1 VVGITFLALLI
12 FIYMPMEVVHPS
24 IEISAELDQVA
35 QTLAMS
41 GAALLVGGAQARKAT
56 HIFVLG

>member
-1 VVGITFLALLI
+1 
-12 FIYMPMEVVHPS
+12 MPMEIVHPS

-41 GAALLVGGAQARKAT
+41 GAALLVAGAQAGKAARAVT
-56 HIFVLG
+56 PGQTFPVEDRHS